1 MVGAITMLLGP
12 SAQPASGQITVDNVS
27 IAADGP
33 ASGTDGILGDAGP
46 VATFSHTIGGGS
58 DRLLVVGTSAEG
70 TGDPDYDI
78 VVTGVTYNGVA
89 MIDIN
94 SVEAENGPGML
105 GTMHYLLDG
114 SLPAAGTYDVVV
126 TYSEGT
132 ISAAFGAISLNG
144 AIQQGPEAMA
154 SSASPDQSGTTTANI
169 TTLTEDSYL
178 VNFSGSGN
186 SVNSFANSSGMSVEL
201 SVEIGTQEL
210 AIATKTVAAPGAQ
223 AITWTY
229 DNPFRM
235 AQVVAAFAA
244 IPPVFSVTPTG
255 GNKPIGGSH
264 TFEVAL
270 ASPDGAVSYQWK
282 KNGTDIPGANA
293 ATLVLDELEESDAGA
308 YVAVVTD
315 SSGTYTTNAAI
326 LTVGLTFPAAGLWGL
341 LLVAAL
347 LLGTGIYLGRRHGLR
362 SF

>member
-1 MVGAITMLLGP
+1 
-12 SAQPASGQITVDNVS
+12 
-27 IAADGP
+27 
-33 ASGTDGILGDAGP
+33 
-46 VATFSHTIGGGS
+46 
-58 DRLLVVGTSAEG
+58 
-70 TGDPDYDI
+70 
-78 VVTGVTYNGVA
+78 
-89 MIDIN
+89 
-94 SVEAENGPGML
+94 
-105 GTMHYLLDG
+105 
-114 SLPAAGTYDVVV
+114 
-126 TYSEGT
+126 
-132 ISAAFGAISLNG
+132 
-144 AIQQGPEAMA
+144 
-154 SSASPDQSGTTTANI
+154 
-169 TTLTEDSYL
+169 
-178 VNFSGSGN
+178 
-186 SVNSFANSSGMSVEL
+186 MSVEL